1 MESNENR
8 IETNVETCFQEWRWV
23 FFYVFWYD
31 FCTQRG
37 DLVVRKCGS
46 RSRSFSFTNHDLRG
60 IISLGVFYCFVLSFG
75 GWNMAVSYNN
85 LWKLMIDKKTNK
97 SELCKT
103 LKISSST
110 MAKMTN
116 EEMVAMSILEK
127 ICAELDCNIGDIV
140 EFTKLDEVKKK
151 TKENI

>member
-1 MESNENR
+1 MGLFAYFDIQR
-8 IETNVETCFQEWRWV
+8 R
-23 FFYVFWYD
+23 D
-31 FCTQRG
+31 FDVG
-37 DLVVRKCGS
+37 KLYS
-46 RSRSFSFTNHDLRG
+46 RSRIFSFTNCDMSS
-60 IISLGVFYCFVLSFG
+60 IISITVLFCLVLSFG
-75 GWNMAVSYNN
+75 GLNMAVSYNN

-116 EEMVAMSILEK
+116 EEMVAMSVLEK

-140 EFTKLDEVKKK
+140 EFTNLDQVKMKIHEEK
-151 TKENI
+151 